1 MHSVI
6 TSMTKEYYE
15 QKGGKRCIETFC
27 EHWPQDIPLI
37 VYYEGE
43 RSWGFEGGRVFG
55 PSISKVEHLPEFMHA
70 ISHFPLMSGNV
81 GGQYNIEY
89 DARMCR
95 ATLIHAHAM
104 KTIGGKVF
112 WIDADT
118 VTHSKVTHEFLDE
131 LLPDDKLCCCLRR
144 PHFNTETGFLGMNA
158 DHKEAESWIR
168 LWTEVVTSGL
178 IFKEPGWHDN
188 WAFDL
193 AYRHFAREGLFN
205 DLAKYLPAGC
215 MHPLV
220 NSKLGSVLDHCKG
233 NRKNGNSR
241 KDLIWARPEPYWN
254 D

>member
-6 TSMTKEYYE
+6 TSMTPEYFSE
-15 QKGGKRCIETFC
+15 KGGWKCLETFR
-27 EHWPQDIPLI
+27 ENWPDDIKMV
-37 VYYEGE
+37 VY
-43 RSWGFEGGRVFG
+43 FEGGNWKPCDR
-55 PSISKVEHLPEFMHA
+55 ISYVPIGAVEHLPEFLEA
-70 ISHFPLMSGNV
+70 ISHFPIMSGEV
-81 GGQYNIEY
+81 SPGRYNIEY

-118 VTHSKVTHEFLDE
+118 VTHSNVTHEFLDE

-158 DHKEAESWIR
+158 DHKDAELWIR
-168 LWTEVVTSGL
+168 LWTGVVTSGL

-205 DLAKYLPAGC
+205 DLAKDLPKGC